1 MTARDG
7 SRSAT
12 AGSKSADS
20 PTSLGAPRRRG
31 SLLALPFGGGLC
43 VLAAVALILSG
54 STSRHAGIRLVGTDS
69 TVNPSAHIP
78 GNIDALNSPTLAQDP
93 ANPANLVVSSRIDT
107 PFFSCALDVTFN
119 SGASWSQTA
128 IPAPKGE
135 QAKCYAPDVA
145 FARDGTLYLSFV
157 TLAGS
162 GNTPHALWVST
173 SKDGGRTLSTPV
185 RVHGPLTFQV
195 RLATDPSDA
204 NRVYLTWLQGL
215 SVGVLKFTTPGNPIV
230 VSRSDDGGATWSAPV
245 QVNSASF
252 THAITPVPV
261 VAGNGSLYVLYVD
274 VGNDVL
280 DYLGGDDGRGGPPYQ
295 GDYTLVVARSQDE
308 GAHWQESIV
317 DSHVR
322 PMSRYIVFLAPSPA
336 LAIDST
342 GRLYVA
348 DTDVRLGDPD
358 VWLWTLAPGSRAWVG
373 PKRVNDTKLHDGT
386 AQYLP
391 QLAVAPDG
399 RLDVLYYDRRADPQD
414 IENETSFQSSFDHG
428 QTFTPSIRLS
438 SRPSDSRIGFGARE
452 GLPDLGSRLA
462 LISDNRAALGVWTDT
477 RDGTPQTQKQD
488 LAEAAVA
495 IHNSSGL
502 SSGLKNA
509 LRIFGILAGIAGL
522 ALLGLG
528 LASAGRARAA

>member
-1 MTARDG
+1 
-7 SRSAT
+7 
-12 AGSKSADS
+12 
-20 PTSLGAPRRRG
+20 
-31 SLLALPFGGGLC
+31 
-43 VLAAVALILSG
+43 VLAAVALLLSG
-54 STSRHAGIRLVGTDS
+54 STSRHASIRLVGTDA

-78 GNIDALNSPTLAQDP
+78 GNIDALNSPTLAQNP
-93 ANPANLVVSSRIDT
+93 VSPANLVVSSRIDT

-135 QAKCYAPDVA
+135 QPKCYAPSVA

-157 TLAGS
+157 TLAGA

-185 RVHGPLTFQV
+185 RVHGGLTFQA
-195 RLATDPSDA
+195 RLATDPRDPH
-204 NRVYLTWLQGL
+204 RVYVTWLQGL
-215 SVGVLKFTTPGNPIV
+215 GVGVLKFTQPGNPILM
-230 VSRSDDGGATWSAPV
+230 SRSDDGGATWSAPV
-245 QVNSASF
+245 QVNGAAY

-261 VAGNGSLYVLYVD
+261 VAPDGTLYVLYVD

-280 DYLGGDDGRGGPPYQ
+280 DYLGGENGRGGPPYQ
-295 GDYTLVVARSQDE
+295 GNYTLVVARSQNGG
-308 GAHWQESIV
+308 GAWQQSIV
-317 DSHVR
+317 DTHVR
-322 PMSRYIVFLAPSPA
+322 PMSRYIVFLAPSPS
-336 LAIDST
+336 LAVDSS
-342 GRLYVA
+342 GRIYVA

-358 VWLWTLAPGSRAWVG
+358 VWLWTLAPGSHAWTG
-373 PKRVNDTKLHDGT
+373 PTRVNDTKLHDGT

-391 QLAVAPDG
+391 QIAVAPNG
-399 RLDVLYYDRRADPQD
+399 RLDVLYYDRRADPQNV
-414 IENETSFQSSFDHG
+414 ENETSFQSSFDHG

-438 SRPSDSRIGFGARE
+438 SRPSDSKIGFGARE

-495 IHNSSGL
+495 VQSSSGL
-502 SSGLKNA
+502 SSGVKDA
-509 LRIFGILAGIAGL
+509 LRYFGIIAGL
-522 ALLGLG
+522 AGLVLLGLV
-528 LASAGRARAA
+528 LVRALRARDAHA